1 MVLLRLPT
9 HSQDDD
15 GDASDRLV
23 SINIVFGVHSRVDM
37 CMM

>member
-23 SINIVFGVHSRVDM
+23 SINIVCLVCIHV
-37 CMM
+37 